1 MGNRCFKKKIE
12 PLLDLNQVI
21 IVKIGSCDICN
32 NKNLDGYHVTSV
44 IEDNYIF
51 VCLECKNLK

>member
-21 IVKIGSCDICN
+21 IVKIGNCDI
-32 NKNLDGYHVTSV
+32 VT
-44 IEDNYIF
+44 IKI
-51 VCLECKNLK
+51 

>member
-21 IVKIGSCDICN
+21 IVKIGNCDICN
-32 NKNLDGYHVTSV
+32 NKNLDGYHITSV